1 MKERWL
7 VHFIEQAKQKALMS
21 RDEDT
26 KVGSVI
32 ISEEDM
38 VEISSGYN
46 DLPRGV
52 KHTKERNSRPL
63 KYQFTAHA
71 EANSIANAAR
81 LGRSTKGAT
90 LVVTMFPCNQCA
102 ALIIN
107 AGIKKVISPP
117 VDFTHYKYGVEWQN
131 SLDMF
136 KEAEIVVYFKEFY
149 EV

>member
-7 VHFIEQAKQKALMS
+7 NHFIDLAKDKAAMS
-21 RDEDT
+21 RDADT
-26 KVGSVI
+26 KVGAVI
-32 ISEEDM
+32 VSEEDM
-38 VEISSGYN
+38 VEVSSGYN

-52 KHTKERNSRPL
+52 KHTVERNSRPL

-81 LGRSTKGAT
+81 LGRSTKGT
-90 LVVTMFPCNQCA
+90 LLIVTMFPCNQCA

-117 VDFTHYKYGVEWQN
+117 FDFTHYKYGVEWQN

-136 KEAEIVVYFKEFY
+136 KEADVTVYFREL
-149 EV
+149 E